1 MKSIGFKNFRRFAN
15 LDPLSLGDI
24 TFFVGGN
31 NAGKSTVVKAMMLLL
46 DNLSVKAQINR
57 TDKTFSMPTFRL
69 DANRIHEVHIGTF
82 GRALHKPYPEQ
93 KEIVLQA
100 DIDNYHFRYVL
111 TGDTDSTQAN
121 AEISLLEFINHDTS
135 VQYTFDFAQGEASI
149 RYNTSIL
156 KRFASLYSRFTT
168 ADSDEMQARLEELQV
183 QRAKVMAE
191 LKGFEGD
198 AVQLARANSNFRAID
213 RQIARLQ
220 KLADPFE
227 GKLKIEDV
235 EYKCPIDFTDS
246 MGRISLLGELLYSI
260 SERFDERISD
270 ASGRS
275 SESTNSELS
284 EPDKAFGRMV
294 RTEARRLSGVRSD
307 YTIEYISAHAATQK
321 VLFSIEDKNDYM
333 ASVIR
338 EFKQCRINKGDKED
352 IFITQWMERLNIGFN
367 YEINPIS
374 GEAYTMDITN
384 MQGEKMPLA
393 DMGMGSIQ
401 LMILLLKLATIVRE
415 KRGRGCVVIVEE
427 PEQNIHPKLQSK
439 LAELFAHVNREYGFR
454 FVIETHS
461 EYMIRKSQAMVAS
474 GDVAFEKNPFKVF
487 FFPDEGEPYDMEYIE
502 TGTFAQ
508 QFGKGF
514 YDEASSLS
522 FQVLTASN
530 R

>member
-57 TDKTFSMPTFRL
+57 TDKTISMPTFRL

-191 LKGFEGD
+191 LKG
-198 AVQLARANSNFRAID
+198 V
-213 RQIARLQ
+213 
-220 KLADPFE
+220 
-227 GKLKIEDV
+227 
-235 EYKCPIDFTDS
+235 
-246 MGRISLLGELLYSI
+246 
-260 SERFDERISD
+260 
-270 ASGRS
+270 
-275 SESTNSELS
+275 
-284 EPDKAFGRMV
+284 
-294 RTEARRLSGVRSD
+294 
-307 YTIEYISAHAATQK
+307 
-321 VLFSIEDKNDYM
+321 
-333 ASVIR
+333 
-338 EFKQCRINKGDKED
+338 
-352 IFITQWMERLNIGFN
+352 
-367 YEINPIS
+367 
-374 GEAYTMDITN
+374 
-384 MQGEKMPLA
+384 
-393 DMGMGSIQ
+393 
-401 LMILLLKLATIVRE
+401 
-415 KRGRGCVVIVEE
+415 
-427 PEQNIHPKLQSK
+427 
-439 LAELFAHVNREYGFR
+439 
-454 FVIETHS
+454 
-461 EYMIRKSQAMVAS
+461 
-474 GDVAFEKNPFKVF
+474 
-487 FFPDEGEPYDMEYIE
+487 
-502 TGTFAQ
+502 
-508 QFGKGF
+508 
-514 YDEASSLS
+514 
-522 FQVLTASN
+522 
-530 R
+530 

>member
-1 MKSIGFKNFRRFAN
+1 
-15 LDPLSLGDI
+15 
-24 TFFVGGN
+24 
-31 NAGKSTVVKAMMLLL
+31 
-46 DNLSVKAQINR
+46 
-57 TDKTFSMPTFRL
+57 
-69 DANRIHEVHIGTF
+69 
-82 GRALHKPYPEQ
+82 
-93 KEIVLQA
+93 
-100 DIDNYHFRYVL
+100 
-111 TGDTDSTQAN
+111 
-121 AEISLLEFINHDTS
+121 
-135 VQYTFDFAQGEASI
+135 
-149 RYNTSIL
+149 
-156 KRFASLYSRFTT
+156 
-168 ADSDEMQARLEELQV
+168 
-183 QRAKVMAE
+183 
-191 LKGFEGD
+191 
-198 AVQLARANSNFRAID
+198 
-213 RQIARLQ
+213 
-220 KLADPFE
+220 
-227 GKLKIEDV
+227 
-235 EYKCPIDFTDS
+235 
-246 MGRISLLGELLYSI
+246 
-260 SERFDERISD
+260 
-270 ASGRS
+270 
-275 SESTNSELS
+275 
-284 EPDKAFGRMV
+284 MV

-333 ASVIR
+333 ATVIR

-384 MQGEKMPLA
+384 MQGETMPLA

-401 LMILLLKLATIVRE
+401 LMILLLKLATIIRE